1 MMIPP
6 MTAITIEATMAI
18 GIMPAMLNVV
28 TAVSEMPVTAACHS
42 VERLRLAPVAIA
54 EKLPVMIAPMM
65 RTTNTA
71 TTESMMPAFPE
82 WFLNVSSNFIFI
94 RVTSYDAI
102 ICTTW

>member
-42 VERLRLAPVAIA
+42 SREVEVGAGCHCGETTGDDSSHDEDDDYCDDRDNGGDDAGISRVAPF
-54 EKLPVMIAPMM
+54 
-65 RTTNTA
+65 
-71 TTESMMPAFPE
+71 FPRM
-82 WFLNVSSNFIFI
+82 FRQSNFIFM
-94 RVTSYDAI
+94 SHLL
-102 ICTTW
+102 